1 MANTPREK
9 DIPRIPKALRFFQVM
24 AYITGTFLLLLIAE
38 MFVKYMIDRDSWAVV
53 APSMVFDPISGQQI
67 FVEPGFEIEGFGP
80 NGLFALVPSDTVTA
94 WNVSLTILI
103 VHGWLYV
110 VYLLACYRLW
120 NLMRWRF
127 FDFLLLALGGIVPV
141 LSFILEGVFTRRT
154 RKFLAQH
161 AAKLNAALNAKS
173 NAAAKATK

>member
-1 MANTPREK
+1 
-9 DIPRIPKALRFFQVM
+9 
-24 AYITGTFLLLLIAE
+24 
-38 MFVKYMIDRDSWAVV
+38 
-53 APSMVFDPISGQQI
+53 
-67 FVEPGFEIEGFGP
+67 
-80 NGLFALVPSDTVTA
+80 
-94 WNVSLTILI
+94 VSLTILI

-161 AAKLNAALNAKS
+161 AAKLNAASK
-173 NAAAKATK
+173 AAAKATK

>member
-103 VHGWLYV
+103 VHGWLY
-110 VYLLACYRLW
+110 YRLW

-161 AAKLNAALNAKS
+161 AAKLNAASK
-173 NAAAKATK
+173 AAAKATK